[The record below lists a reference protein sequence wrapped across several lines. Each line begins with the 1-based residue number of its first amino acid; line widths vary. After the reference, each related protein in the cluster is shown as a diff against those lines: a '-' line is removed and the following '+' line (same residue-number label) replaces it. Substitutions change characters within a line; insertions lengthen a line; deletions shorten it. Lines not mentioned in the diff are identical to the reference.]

1 MKKDSRFVELDGSYP
16 AVYVKYD
23 NKAHKHMSHF

>member
-16 AVYVKYD
+16 AIYD